1 MGCLLL
7 LVAGVFPRL
16 ALGVVWLTTTL
27 VDRAFEGFL
36 LPLLGL
42 IFLPLTT
49 LVFVLVWTP
58 GGGLSG
64 GRWLWIALAF
74 LVELGSYAGTGRTNR
89 DRFARD

>member
-1 MGCLLL
+1 MGCLFA

-16 ALGVVWLTTTL
+16 ALLVVWLATTL

-58 GGGLSG
+58 AGGLGGGG
-64 GRWLWIALAF
+64 WLWVALAF
-74 LVELGSYAGTGRTNR
+74 LVELGGYVGTGQTNR
-89 DRFARD
+89 DRFARA